1 VERPLL
7 EFVGEKRAASI
18 GKFEKFDDQIMGG
31 MSQSAILSYGEG
43 EQGHAAFTGVV
54 RVEGGGF
61 CGSRMKL
68 LNDPMDLSAYA
79 GLYIKAQGDG
89 KTYKLNCRTTPTAGE
104 SIYQAEFTPPE
115 GPEWSTIRIPWTA
128 FRLVKRAVPV
138 EGAPPLPA
146 TTVYQLGF
154 VLSKFSFGEDDFND
168 KFSAGSFRLKV
179 SVRWRALACVCVCAC
194 ALVLGCVFVCA
205 FDELNPNGGLR
216 RSWLLCAIQQSVRGP
231 VCSHDPAPISLCEQL
246 QELGV
251 YEDAGIREAWV
262 DTRESTKGE
271 GIEIKDDAII
281 QDSMKFKPN
290 GKKRSWWS
298 RILLGRVRGLLRKR
312 VAKRRSDMAEEL
324 LAKRKE
330 GKKLSQIRST
340 SWQAP
345 AK

>member
-1 VERPLL
+1 MAPSSSVGFSIGPLQVGIGSDIVERPLL

-168 KFSAGSFRLKV
+168 KFSAGSFRLK
-179 SVRWRALACVCVCAC
+179 
-194 ALVLGCVFVCA
+194 
-205 FDELNPNGGLR
+205 
-216 RSWLLCAIQQSVRGP
+216 
-231 VCSHDPAPISLCEQL
+231 L